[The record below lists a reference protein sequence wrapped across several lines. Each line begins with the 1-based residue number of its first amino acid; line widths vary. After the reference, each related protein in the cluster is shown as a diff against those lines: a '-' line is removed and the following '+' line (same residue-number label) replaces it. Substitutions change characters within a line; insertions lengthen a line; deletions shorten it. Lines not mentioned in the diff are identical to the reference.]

1 MAQDQVPQ
9 ARVDVFDAACLEG
22 KKVFLVRDAQY
33 DGATVATGVQGAV
46 VEVVGISARLRKMV
60 LKAPDRGESQAEE
73 ILKILVDLHNYANIA
88 MMELS
93 DGNWVG
99 K

>member
-1 MAQDQVPQ
+1 MAQNQVPPE
-9 ARVDVFDAACLEG
+9 RVQLFDSACGAG
-22 KKVFLVRDAQY
+22 KEIFLIRDAQY
-33 DGATVATGVQGAV
+33 DGSTVATGVQGAV

-60 LKAPDRGESQAEE
+60 LKSPDRGESQAEE
-73 ILKILVDLHNYANIA
+73 ILKILEDLHNYACIA